1 MAHKTYEN
9 FMNSSEK
16 PRNQDGHP
24 MIRPTKLHCWLQ
36 IHQWKAMDANLDRI
50 GINQK
55 NRKKIKDATVKT
67 NIHSLFNILKTYY
80 VNTHQDKPSPPNTDG
95 TDRLQ
100 LVIDTR
106 QVLDKR
112 PAYEDHNHAKT
123 HSHTSHTKK
132 NTSSHSP
139 HPHGNS
145 YPSLIPKV
153 NYTDGPATTNLTKPP
168 RTLLVISTHKNI
180 SPLPPT
186 LPTKCPALELT
197 KYLLHT
203 TTRTSCSPKKVR
215 TETIRQK
222 NYTVHPCILPD
233 TLSNPTHAGMIHRK
247 SPQEDNPPITSK
259 KEKTAH
265 TPGNGAWQ
273 PP

>member
-1 MAHKTYEN
+1 
-9 FMNSSEK
+9 
-16 PRNQDGHP
+16 
-24 MIRPTKLHCWLQ
+24 
-36 IHQWKAMDANLDRI
+36 MDANLDRI

-67 NIHSLFNILKTYY
+67 NIHSLLNILKTYY
-80 VNTHQDKPSPPNTDG
+80 VNTHQDKPSPPNNDG

-112 PAYEDHNHAKT
+112 PTYESHSHAKT

-132 NTSSHSP
+132 NTSSHTP

-168 RTLLVISTHKNI
+168 RFSL
-180 SPLPPT
+180 
-186 LPTKCPALELT
+186 
-197 KYLLHT
+197 
-203 TTRTSCSPKKVR
+203 
-215 TETIRQK
+215 
-222 NYTVHPCILPD
+222 
-233 TLSNPTHAGMIHRK
+233 
-247 SPQEDNPPITSK
+247 
-259 KEKTAH
+259 
-265 TPGNGAWQ
+265 
-273 PP
+273 